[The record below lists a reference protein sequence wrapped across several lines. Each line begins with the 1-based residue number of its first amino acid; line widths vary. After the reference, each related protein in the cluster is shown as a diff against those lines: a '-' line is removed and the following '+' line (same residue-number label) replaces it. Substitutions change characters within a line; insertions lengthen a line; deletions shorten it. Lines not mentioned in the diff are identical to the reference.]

1 MSCQIRYVVM
11 IACMFLTV
19 FATVLHSLSAQEME
33 YPIAAAATEDGAIY
47 VADIDVPAIWK
58 IKDGKIEK
66 YFEGSK
72 KYRTPLNRVRS
83 LAIDRDGKLLAGDS
97 AMREVYR
104 FDDSAQPV
112 PLTKGGIGIPR
123 AIAVLQ
129 NGDLMVSDQEL
140 HCIWKVPAAG
150 GDPVLFV
157 EVPGIIALCADKEDQ
172 LWITSS
178 PKHDLRRVSTDGKI
192 ENIVSDGPLEFPQDV
207 TVDDAKNVFVADN
220 YAKTIWKI
228 AEGKAPE
235 KFVTGDPLISP
246 VGITRLGDKLIV
258 TDPRAKALFQID
270 SDGKI
275 TKISP

>member
-97 AMREVYR
+97 ATREVYR

-123 AIAVLQ
+123 AIAGAAKRRFDGIRSGTALHLESTGGGWRSRPFRGSAGNHRVMRGQ
-129 NGDLMVSDQEL
+129 RGSVVDYVVSE
-140 HCIWKVPAAG
+140 
-150 GDPVLFV
+150 
-157 EVPGIIALCADKEDQ
+157 
-172 LWITSS
+172 T
-178 PKHDLRRVSTDGKI
+178 
-192 ENIVSDGPLEFPQDV
+192 
-207 TVDDAKNVFVADN
+207 
-220 YAKTIWKI
+220 
-228 AEGKAPE
+228 
-235 KFVTGDPLISP
+235 
-246 VGITRLGDKLIV
+246 
-258 TDPRAKALFQID
+258 
-270 SDGKI
+270 
-275 TKISP
+275 